1 MKKLLTTLLI
11 FLIFTPYSSAIVEDE
26 KISLQNAIEIALKTN
41 PQIKS
46 KKIDTEIAKNDIKSA
61 DKLQNPSIGIF
72 QNIGK
77 TRYGNPQELGVKY
90 NIELFKREKRKN
102 LAKSNYI
109 AIKNSEKI
117 SQYDLILEVKKAYI
131 DFLLK
136 KSNLKIIQE
145 EQNLA
150 YQLYKTAKNSKV
162 PEPDLI
168 EAKIALNRSIMKTN
182 TAKTQVIF
190 AQNHFNTIMNTSN
203 INYDTK
209 EDELSDD
216 YVSLLA
222 IKPEED
228 NLDFEKAKEYAL
240 NNRADILKA
249 KQLVESA
256 QKNLSVIKSKLI
268 PNLEIESGWQY
279 ETSSSS
285 DNGKFKSGAFAG
297 VFLKD
302 IPLIYQYRPEI
313 KNAKLEIEKAQLNY
327 EDIKID
333 AIRNITDA
341 WEKYTIA
348 KDNLIFYN
356 KELLQDSKNLLSA
369 SKRSLDKNENDV
381 TSFLVAKKLYFE
393 LMLGYKQSL
402 ADYYT
407 SYAELSK
414 ELSLNYNLN

>member
-1 MKKLLTTLLI
+1 
-11 FLIFTPYSSAIVEDE
+11 
-26 KISLQNAIEIALKTN
+26 
-41 PQIKS
+41 
-46 KKIDTEIAKNDIKSA
+46 
-61 DKLQNPSIGIF
+61 
-72 QNIGK
+72 
-77 TRYGNPQELGVKY
+77 
-90 NIELFKREKRKN
+90 
-102 LAKSNYI
+102 
-109 AIKNSEKI
+109 
-117 SQYDLILEVKKAYI
+117 
-131 DFLLK
+131 
-136 KSNLKIIQE
+136 
-145 EQNLA
+145 
-150 YQLYKTAKNSKV
+150 
-162 PEPDLI
+162 
-168 EAKIALNRSIMKTN
+168 MKTN

-268 PNLEIESGWQY
+268 PNLEIEGGWQY

-285 DNGKFKSGAFAG
+285 DNGKFQSGAFAG

-414 ELSLNYNLN
+414 ELNLNYNLN